1 MEHVRNVDSQA
12 PTPYWSRICILTRF
26 PHDLRASEVKA
37 MVLPVVMY
45 GRESWTIKKAE
56 HRRIDAFELWCW
68 RRLLRVPWT
77 ARRSN
82 QSTLKEINPHWK
94 DWCWSSNTLAIRCK
108 EPTHWK
114 TPWCWERLKAGGK
127 GDDRGWYG
135 WMASLT
141 QWTLAWASSWR
152 WWRTGQTGVLQ
163 SMGSQSRTWLSD
175 WTTAITG
182 GAWGK
187 ESPANAGDKRYGF
200 SPWVGKIPWWREWQ
214 TTPKFLPG
222 ESPGTEEPGRP
233 QSMGSWRVR
242 HDWSDLE
249 CTQHMFCLYTKIW
262 EAVTYLIP
270 KWRYRGQFS
279 LCFFFFS
286 QWPRKCCSE
295 KEKRRGVR
303 LFFSPFLIT
312 KKIKRTVSR
321 PEPS

>member
-1 MEHVRNVDSQA
+1 MEHIRNVDSQA

-26 PHDLRASEVKA
+26 PHDLWASKVKA

-56 HRRIDAFELWCW
+56 HWRIDAFELWCW

-77 ARRSN
+77 ARRST

-152 WWRTGQTGVLQ
+152 WWRTGKTGVLQ

-187 ESPANAGDKRYGF
+187 ESPAKAGDKRYGVR
-200 SPWVGKIPWWREWQ
+200 SLGREDPLVKGMANHSSVLAWRILRDRGAWQ
-214 TTPKFLPG
+214 ASVHGVVKSQTWLKRLRMHTCFA
-222 ESPGTEEPGRP
+222 
-233 QSMGSWRVR
+233 
-242 HDWSDLE
+242 
-249 CTQHMFCLYTKIW
+249 CTQKFEKQSPIW
-262 EAVTYLIP
+262 
-270 KWRYRGQFS
+270 
-279 LCFFFFS
+279 
-286 QWPRKCCSE
+286 
-295 KEKRRGVR
+295 
-303 LFFSPFLIT
+303 
-312 KKIKRTVSR
+312 
-321 PEPS
+321 